1 MLDQSIFTKI
11 RSTRVTRCK
20 HVLGNYIFFHAAQN
34 FSDIILEQKSNKV
47 VKFIRESY

>member
-20 HVLGNYIFFHAAQN
+20 HLLGNYIFLHAAEN
-34 FSDIILEQKSNKV
+34 VSDIILEQKSNKV
-47 VKFIRESY
+47 AKLIRESY